1 MAEDAPAPGG
11 AGPAAEAVEHGAPPG
26 SLRWFAMLFSGAERR
41 TSLEALYGFEA
52 ELRRIVASTSHE
64 AAHAR
69 LQWWRGEIDRL
80 VAGRATHPLA
90 RALAGAAAGTRAD
103 LNLLHELVVAADLD
117 LARLTYVNWQ
127 EFEAYCWRSAGAL
140 QTVAAG
146 VLAGDRDLAPEEREF
161 ARRLGSSVR
170 QVEMLH
176 DLDRDARAGRVY
188 APLEALDAAGVEP
201 AALAHWPGTAVVTAF
216 RADWCARVRSEFRAL
231 PRVIADPAQ
240 RNAQRHGLVLAALHE
255 RWLGHVARAPAANVR
270 HPELGPVT
278 RLWTAWRTALR
289 HA

>member
-1 MAEDAPAPGG
+1 MAEGAP
-11 AGPAAEAVEHGAPPG
+11 PPG
-26 SLRWFAMLFSGAERR
+26 SLRWFAMLFGGAERR
-41 TSLEALYGFEA
+41 TSLEAPYGFEA
-52 ELRRIVASTSHE
+52 ELRRIVASPSHE
-64 AAHAR
+64 TAHAR

-90 RALAGAAAGTRAD
+90 QALAGAAAGTRAD
-103 LNLLHELVVAADLD
+103 LKLLHELVVAADLD

-127 EFEAYCWRSAGAL
+127 ELEAYCWRSAGAL

-146 VLAGDRDLAPEEREF
+146 LLAGDRDLAPEEREF
-161 ARRLGSSVR
+161 ARRLGSAVR

-176 DLDRDARAGRVY
+176 ALDRDARAGHVY

-201 AALAHWPGTAVVTAF
+201 AALAHWPGTAAVTAF
-216 RADWCARVRSEFRAL
+216 RAEWCARVRDELRAL
-231 PRVIADPAQ
+231 PRVLTDAAQ

-255 RWLGHVARAPAANVR
+255 QWLGPIARGPAANVR
-270 HPELGPVT
+270 HPELGPAT

-289 HA
+289 TA